1 MVIITGA
8 SGFVG
13 QHLVPLAVKYF
24 NSKDI
29 LCLSYDKNATLE
41 KLGLKM
47 FDKIGLKNI
56 LIDLVT
62 KRGLKGLP
70 KSPDIIIHMAGAT
83 DTAKSDHS
91 ANDIGTRNLFDALA
105 PLKPKTHFIYIST
118 SAVMSGREDCSK
130 PFDES
135 SLPKPSN
142 EYGRSK
148 LRAEEFLKQQCRKY
162 KFRLTIIRLNTVYGN
177 DPRENK
183 IFKLLKKEI
192 LNNSFIARLNWPGL
206 IALIHVDDV
215 AYALLELAKRKPTT
229 GKAETYILYAEN
241 LSLSNISRLMYEEMK
256 LQYRQISLPEFFWR
270 FCSNLRNYIPLF
282 EKIIPLTFYNPLW
295 RWGLI
300 VDNVLW
306 SESKKL
312 FKVLPKWEPKKFEEK
327 VIDEIN

>member
-8 SGFVG
+8 NGFVG
-13 QHLVPLAVKYF
+13 QHLAPKALEYF

-41 KLGLKM
+41 KLGLKTLKKM
-47 FDKIGLKNI
+47 GLKNI
-56 LIDLVT
+56 LIDLVK

-70 KSPDIIIHMAGAT
+70 KSPDVIIHMAAAT
-83 DTAKSDHS
+83 DTAMSDHS
-91 ANDIGTRNLFDALA
+91 ANDVGTRNLLDALG

-148 LRAEEFLKQQCRKY
+148 LRAEDFLKQQCQKN
-162 KFRLTIIRLNTVYGN
+162 KFRLTIIRMNTIYGN

-183 IFKLLKKEI
+183 IFKLLKKQI
-192 LNNSFIARLNWPGL
+192 LNNSFIARLNWQGL

-215 AYALLELAKRKPTT
+215 AYALLELAKRKPTAVKT
-229 GKAETYILYAEN
+229 ETYILYAEN
-241 LSLSNISRLMYEEMK
+241 LSLSNISRLMYEEMG
-256 LQYRQISLPEFFWR
+256 LQYRPINLPESFWK
-270 FCSNLRNYIPLF
+270 FCSSLRKYIPLF
-282 EKIIPLTFYNPLW
+282 EKIIPLAFYNPLW
-295 RWGLI
+295 RWGII

-306 SESKKL
+306 SESRKL
-312 FKVLPKWEPKKFEEK
+312 FKVLPKWEPKKFEES
-327 VIDEIN
+327 VEDVTN